1 MTPLRF
7 DRRHMLVGS
16 LALTGLAACKP
27 ARKAGG
33 PASLLNV
40 SYDPTREMYADI
52 NKLYLAHHPGLT
64 INQSHGGSGKQA
76 RAVIDGLE
84 ADVVTLALSY
94 DIDVIAKAGLI
105 AADWQTKLPNN
116 STPYTSTIMF
126 VVRKG
131 NPKKITGW
139 ADLIKP
145 GIGLIM
151 PNPKT
156 SGGAR
161 WNFLAAIAYAKD
173 AGIDPKAYV
182 TALYKNVIVL
192 GSGARDSTTTFV
204 KNGQGDVLVSW
215 ENEAHVVHEE
225 MGTNFEIVYPSIS
238 VLAEPPVA
246 VVDKVVDRRGTRTQA
261 TDYLTFLYTPAAQD
275 VIGSHHFRPREAAA
289 MAKHGHMFPQLKLAL
304 ISEFGGWPVANTTY
318 FADGAMFDQI
328 YKPAHK

>member
-1 MTPLRF
+1 MTQLTF
-7 DRRHMLVGS
+7 DRRHLLTGG

-27 ARKAGG
+27 AHKAGG
-33 PASLLNV
+33 ASSLLNV

-52 NKLYLAHHPGLT
+52 NKLYLASHPGLT
-64 INQSHGGSGKQA
+64 VNQSHGGSGKQA

-131 NPKKITGW
+131 NPKKISGW

-145 GIGLIM
+145 GVGLIM

-161 WNFLAAIAYAKD
+161 WNFLAALAYAKD

-182 TALYKNVIVL
+182 TALYKNVLVL

-225 MGTNFEIVYPSIS
+225 MGADFELVYPSIS

-275 VIGSHHFRPREAAA
+275 VIGRHHFRPREATA
-289 MAKHGHMFPQLKLAL
+289 MATHAHMFPQLKLAL
-304 ISEFGGWPVANTTY
+304 ISEFGGWVAANANY

-328 YKPAHK
+328 YKPAAK